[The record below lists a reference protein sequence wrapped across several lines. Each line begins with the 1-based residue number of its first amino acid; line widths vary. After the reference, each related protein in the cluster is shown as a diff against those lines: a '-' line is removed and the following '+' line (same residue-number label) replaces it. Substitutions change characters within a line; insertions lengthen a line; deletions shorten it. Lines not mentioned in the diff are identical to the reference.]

1 MQQLITHRPLGKSG
15 ITVSRIGL
23 GCEHL
28 QGMEAGAIHAVV
40 EEAITQGMNIFDIFM
55 SEPQVRSDLGAALT
69 GRRDQVLLQ
78 GHIGAAWLGGQYC
91 RTRKVDECQRFFEDF
106 LTRLRTDY
114 VDIGMLHYVDTPAD
128 FEAVFHSPVI
138 EYAKGL
144 KERGTVRLLG
154 MSSHDPAVARMAV
167 ETGLIDVLMFSINPS
182 FDLAPAGTD
191 LDELFAGKEIQKEGT
206 GGIHKARE
214 ELYRACEA
222 RGVGITVMKPLGA
235 GRLLS
240 AETSPLGVAL
250 TPAQCIRYALDRPA
264 VSSVLVGCR
273 TPEEVRAAAAYEQSS
288 QQERDYSTAL
298 ADAWQ
303 FAAAKGQCMYC
314 NHCLPCPQH
323 IDVAQVGKFLD
334 LAAARPE
341 IPATIRAHYEALE
354 HHAGECIACRSC
366 ERNCPFQV
374 PVVERMVKAAQIF
387 GK

>member
-1 MQQLITHRPLGKSG
+1 MTRRPLGKSG
-15 ITVSRIGL
+15 VLVSQVGL

-28 QGMEAGAIHAVV
+28 QGMEAGAIRAVV
-40 EEAITQGMNIFDIFM
+40 DEALKQGMNIFDIFM
-55 SEPQVRSDLGAALT
+55 SEPQVRTDIGSALA

-78 GHIGAAWLGGQYC
+78 GHIGAAWLNGQYC
-91 RTRKVDECQRFFEDF
+91 RTRKIDECEHFFEDF
-106 LTRLRTDY
+106 LVRLRTDY

-138 EYAKGL
+138 EYAKRL
-144 KERGTVRLLG
+144 KKEGVIRLLG
-154 MSSHDPAVARMAV
+154 MSSHDPGVARMAV

-191 LDELFAGKEIQKEGT
+191 LDGLF
-206 GGIHKARE
+206 GGITERREGVAGINAARE
-214 ELYRACEA
+214 QLYRTCE
-222 RGVGITVMKPLGA
+222 RMGVGITVMKPLGA

-240 AETSPLGVAL
+240 ADTSPLGVSL
-250 TPAQCIRYALDRPA
+250 TPAQCVHYALDRPA

-273 TPEEVRAAAAYEQSS
+273 TPEEVRAAAAYEKASA
-288 QQERDYSTAL
+288 QERDYTEAL
-298 ADAWQ
+298 AGAWQ

-314 NHCLPCPQH
+314 NHCLPCPKH

-334 LAAARPE
+334 LAAAEPE
-341 IPATIRAHYEALE
+341 VPATIRAHYEALE
-354 HHAGECIACRSC
+354 HHASECIACRSC

-374 PVVERMVKAAQIF
+374 PVVERMEKAAAIF